1 MSRSGRGSLML
12 LSGSATPRYRPRMS
26 NGLSRPIAS
35 SVSSSGNSSTRITTG
50 PRCCLSRRGMVS
62 RARCASSSRSPSD
75 GGRCSVML
83 SIPPNMEVAMV
94 ERLVGAARQAALH
107 EIHGW
112 VEVEDRDA
120 IRKSYH
126 FGDFSE
132 AWGFMSRMALL
143 AEKMDHHPELFN
155 VYNRV
160 EVILSTH
167 DAGGLSERD
176 IRLAHAIDEIAPE
189 RNKRPSL
196 P

>member
-1 MSRSGRGSLML
+1 
-12 LSGSATPRYRPRMS
+12 MS
-26 NGLSRPIAS
+26 NGLSRSIAS

-50 PRCCLSRRGMVS
+50 PRFILSRPGMVS
-62 RARCASSSRSPSD
+62 RACRASSSISPSD
-75 GGRCSVML
+75 GGRRSVMV
-83 SIPPNMEVAMV
+83 SDPTNMEGDMV
-94 ERLVGAARQAALH
+94 ERLVGAARHTALR

-112 VEVEDRDA
+112 DEVEDRYA

-126 FGDFSE
+126 FGNFSE

-143 AEKMDHHPELFN
+143 AEKMNHHPDLIN

-160 EVILSTH
+160 EVVLSTH
-167 DAGGLSERD
+167 DAGGLSELD

-189 RNKRPSL
+189 RDRRPAL